1 MDNFIIG
8 QIFADVSA
16 HADVGSGKIDRA
28 ESVEKLGAEGC
39 TIRNG
44 KGSWIEMSKVDD
56 PKYNY
61 HIIVFGA
68 RKRGGVFVEHIDLA
82 DPNSIDNLKALAKET
97 LCHRTELPSE

>member
-1 MDNFIIG
+1 MDNLIIG
-8 QIFADVSA
+8 QIFADVST
-16 HADVGSGKIDRA
+16 HV
-28 ESVEKLGAEGC
+28 KLGNIIHNSTDIEELGTEGC

-44 KGSWIEMSKVDD
+44 KGSWIEMSRVDD

-68 RKRGGVFVEHIDLA
+68 RKRGEVFVEHIDLA
-82 DPNSIDNLKALAKET
+82 DPDSIDNLKALAKET